1 MHSRKDNRTNSQV
14 CISIIGNQALSL
26 INFRESIIID
36 MVKRGIRVLA
46 LAPDYDDAKRDKV
59 RAMGA
64 QPIDFSLSRNGM
76 NPLRDIA
83 DMLRLALLLQRL
95 DPVISF
101 AYFTKPVIYG
111 TLAAWIVNIPKRFAM
126 IEGLGYAFSEEDRG
140 KSLKLKILRWII
152 IQLYTIALHRTERVF
167 FLNEDDVKEFIHLK
181 IISSNKV
188 VQLSG
193 IGVDLDK
200 WKPVQ
205 SVMKPATFLLA
216 ARLLKEKGI
225 IEYANAAKVIKQK
238 HPDTQFILLGSLDSN
253 PGALS
258 RHEIEQL
265 SADCGI
271 KWHGY
276 VPDVRPWIARASVFV
291 LPSYYR
297 EGVPRSIQEAM
308 AMARPIITTDA
319 PGCRETVIEG
329 ENGFLIPLHN
339 IDALIDA
346 MQQFILH
353 PQLIERMGQSSRRIA
368 EERFDEE
375 RINQII
381 MREMGVI

>member
-238 HPDTQFILLGSLDSN
+238 HPDTQFILLGSLDI
-253 PGALS
+253 G
-258 RHEIEQL
+258 
-265 SADCGI
+265 
-271 KWHGY
+271 
-276 VPDVRPWIARASVFV
+276 
-291 LPSYYR
+291 
-297 EGVPRSIQEAM
+297 
-308 AMARPIITTDA
+308 
-319 PGCRETVIEG
+319 
-329 ENGFLIPLHN
+329 
-339 IDALIDA
+339 
-346 MQQFILH
+346 
-353 PQLIERMGQSSRRIA
+353 
-368 EERFDEE
+368 
-375 RINQII
+375 
-381 MREMGVI
+381 